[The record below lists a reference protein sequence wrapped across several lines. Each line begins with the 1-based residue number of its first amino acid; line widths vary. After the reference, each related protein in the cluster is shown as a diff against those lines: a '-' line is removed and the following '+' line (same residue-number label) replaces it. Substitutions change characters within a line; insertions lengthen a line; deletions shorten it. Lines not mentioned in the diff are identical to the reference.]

1 MLSRRNVRI
10 KAMQTLYALNREVSN
25 VSEVAEKDYYR
36 KTEEAYKL
44 YLYNLYLIHKIA
56 TYARRDAAIQAG
68 KYIRDE
74 ENDIVSEKFL
84 ANSVIVALEGNTEY
98 LKLTNRYNLSALV
111 PTELLRKMYR
121 EFTDGADFKAYVQL
135 EEPTDDDH
143 RAILLKL
150 FKFLM
155 SNEYLVDH
163 LEDMFPNLYDDESL
177 MGGAVKRSIKSLPDN
192 PEFYK
197 EHELDKEVVRDFG
210 GELVYQTIRHEK
222 EWEELFIPFLRNWE
236 MDRLAAL
243 DAAMIKLAL
252 TEFVYCPT
260 VPVKVTINEYVDIS
274 KEYSTHKSWEFI
286 NGILDR
292 LMKHLKAEGKIQ
304 KIGRGLSDN

>member
-222 EWEELFIPFLRNWE
+222 EWEDLFIPFLRNWE